1 VQQQFPS
8 TALRP
13 LRHVVRPKHDL
24 CGDSG
29 ISEKFAGRKG
39 LKRLGR
45 QWHWSITTI
54 TTYIIYIF
62 DLNSDNNYYLQ
73 IFSSLSGA
81 FFRNEVYHST
91 AAVDGFTAVD
101 VDVL

>member
-1 VQQQFPS
+1 MF
-8 TALRP
+8 
-13 LRHVVRPKHDL
+13 
-24 CGDSG
+24 
-29 ISEKFAGRKG
+29 
-39 LKRLGR
+39 
-45 QWHWSITTI
+45 
-54 TTYIIYIF
+54 IF
-62 DLNSDNNYYLQ
+62 NLHADIDYYLQ